1 MKDGFPFDGAAPLG
15 LRGKT
20 EDTHFKPKLKLKLE
34 RQLELDF
41 FIRGRRQRAQ
51 PFRVRRPRR
60 AGRRAGARGGAGIKK
75 VLSLR
80 VSGARGLRG
89 DWC

>member
-15 LRGKT
+15 RRGKT
-20 EDTHFKPKLKLKLE
+20 EDTHFKLKLKLKLE

-41 FIRGRRQRAQ
+41 CFFRGRRQRAQ

-60 AGRRAGARGGAGIKK
+60 AGRRAGLTEG
-75 VLSLR
+75 S
-80 VSGARGLRG
+80 
-89 DWC
+89 

>member
-20 EDTHFKPKLKLKLE
+20 EDTHFKLKLKLKLE

-41 FIRGRRQRAQ
+41 FFSGSATEGAALSSPPTPEGRA
-51 PFRVRRPRR
+51 
-60 AGRRAGARGGAGIKK
+60 ACGG
-75 VLSLR
+75 
-80 VSGARGLRG
+80 
-89 DWC
+89 